1 MRGWRPA
8 RSCQL
13 ATLTAPRRVCAPLLL
28 LLSQAVE
35 MLGEAL
41 KFWDNQ
47 RGFEVSI
54 GEATLERSVE
64 VYKKREVQFKD
75 RLKKYKE
82 VRPQRRV
89 KPCVL

>member
-1 MRGWRPA
+1 
-8 RSCQL
+8 
-13 ATLTAPRRVCAPLLL
+13 
-28 LLSQAVE
+28 

-89 KPCVL
+89 KPCVFEREGNCQRC